1 MQDDELFAHLVS
13 EALKHGARV
22 EIDGLGTFRRHG
34 DKRYFFERKALPK
47 VFIAYAHED
56 SICADKLFEGFTASG
71 FDPWMDRRKLL
82 PGQNWPRAIQY
93 ALETSDFVVTC
104 FSNNSVTKK
113 GGFQAEIRYALDCGS
128 RIPLDDTYLIP
139 VRLDDCR
146 VPLRIQR
153 EVQWVDLF
161 PSWKRGFQ
169 RVVRIMREKS
179 KPSKRIGDPE

>member
-22 EIDGLGTFRRHG
+22 EIDGLGTFHRDSGNHYR
-34 DKRYFFERKALPK
+34 FERKALPK

-56 SICADKLFEGFTASG
+56 AAAAEKLFDAFTASG

-104 FSNNSVTKK
+104 FSTNSVTKK

-128 RIPLDDTYLIP
+128 RIPLDEIYLIP
-139 VRLDDCR
+139 VRLDECR
-146 VPLRIQR
+146 VPARIQR

-161 PSWKRGFQ
+161 PNWKRGFQ
-169 RVVRIMREKS
+169 RVLKIMRS
-179 KPSKRIGDPE
+179 KAKTS

>member
-22 EIDGLGTFRRHG
+22 EIDGLGTFRR
-34 DKRYFFERKALPK
+34 DAANRYSFIRKALPK

-56 SICADKLFEGFTASG
+56 AEAADRLFDAFAENA
-71 FDPWMDRRKLL
+71 FDPWIDRRKLL
-82 PGQNWPRAIQY
+82 PGQNWPRAIQN

-104 FSNNSVTKK
+104 FSTNSVDKK
-113 GGFQAEIRYALDCGS
+113 GGFQTEIRYALEFGS
-128 RIPLDDTYLIP
+128 RIPLDDIYLIP

-146 VPLRIQR
+146 VPARIQR

-161 PSWKRGFQ
+161 PSWKKGLQ
-169 RVVRIMREKS
+169 KVLRIMRQRS
-179 KPSKRIGDPE
+179 KGPPSGSYRL